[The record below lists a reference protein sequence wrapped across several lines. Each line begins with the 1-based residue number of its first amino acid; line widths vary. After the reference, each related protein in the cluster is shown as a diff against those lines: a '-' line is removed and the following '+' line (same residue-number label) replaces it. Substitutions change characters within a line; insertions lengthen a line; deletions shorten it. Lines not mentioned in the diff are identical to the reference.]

1 MHSLLM
7 LSANTM
13 VDGMIGKYRN
23 AFSLIIPA
31 VNDSTT
37 MNYNVDF
44 KPDPRF
50 VDWMPWSMS
59 TARE

>member
-1 MHSLLM
+1 
-7 LSANTM
+7 M

-59 TARE
+59 TARK